1 MQMKR
6 LKELHADYR
15 GEEWI
20 ENGITEE
27 YNDALMCVAT
37 EKTVNEVTDIMETL
51 IEFNNGE
58 RPDEEDD
65 WIVYDPEKFNKVIK
79 DANAVVFAKRD
90 KATMEILDVLEGDP
104 EEPTEEEKELAA
116 LDVLDG
122 IDSPFYDPSAKDNG
136 DWVRLFR

>member
-37 EKTVNEVTDIMETL
+37 EKTVNEVMNIMETL

-65 WIVYDPEKFNKVIK
+65 WIVYDSEKFNKVIK

-122 IDSPFYDPSAKDNG
+122 IDSPFYDPNAKDADN
-136 DWVRLFR
+136 

>member
-1 MQMKR
+1 MKR

-37 EKTVNEVTDIMETL
+37 EKTVNEVMDIMETL
-51 IEFNNGE
+51 IQFNNGE

-65 WIVYDPEKFNKVIK
+65 WIVYDLEKFNKVIK

-122 IDSPFYDPSAKDNG
+122 IDSPFYDPNAKDADN
-136 DWVRLFR
+136 

>member
-37 EKTVNEVTDIMETL
+37 EKTVNEVMDIMETL

-65 WIVYDPEKFNKVIK
+65 WIVYDPEKCNKVIK
-79 DANAVVFAKRD
+79 DANTVVFSKRD

-122 IDSPFYDPSAKDNG
+122 IDSPFYDPNAKDADN
-136 DWVRLFR
+136 

>member
-6 LKELHADYR
+6 LKELHAEYR

-37 EKTVNEVTDIMETL
+37 EKTVDEVVDIMETL

-65 WIVYDPEKFNKVIK
+65 WVVYDQEKFNKVIK

-90 KATMEILDVLEGDP
+90 KETLETLDILEGDP
-104 EEPTEEEKELAA
+104 EEPTEEEKALSA

-122 IDSPFYDPSAKDNG
+122 IDSPFYDPDAKHD
-136 DWVRLFR
+136 D

>member
-1 MQMKR
+1 MKR

-37 EKTVNEVTDIMETL
+37 EKTVNEVMNIMETL

-65 WIVYDPEKFNKVIK
+65 WIVYDSEKFNKVIK

-122 IDSPFYDPSAKDNG
+122 IDSPFYDPNAKDADN
-136 DWVRLFR
+136 

>member
-37 EKTVNEVTDIMETL
+37 EKTVNEVMDIMETL

-116 LDVLDG
+116 LDALDG
-122 IDSPFYDPSAKDNG
+122 IDSPFYDPNAKDDDN
-136 DWVRLFR
+136 

>member
-37 EKTVNEVTDIMETL
+37 EKTVNEVMDIMETL
-51 IEFNNGE
+51 IQFNNGE

-65 WIVYDPEKFNKVIK
+65 WIVYDLEKFNKVIK

-122 IDSPFYDPSAKDNG
+122 IDSPFYDPNAKDADN
-136 DWVRLFR
+136 